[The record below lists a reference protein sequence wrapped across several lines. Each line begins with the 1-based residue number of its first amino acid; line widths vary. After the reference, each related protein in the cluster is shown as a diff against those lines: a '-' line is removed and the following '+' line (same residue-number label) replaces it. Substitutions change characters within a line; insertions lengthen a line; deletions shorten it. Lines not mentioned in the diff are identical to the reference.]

1 MLLVKIAWKNIWRN
15 KVRSF
20 VVITAISLGLW
31 SGVFGSA
38 FVQGMMKSK
47 VEDVIQTEMSHIQI
61 HMPKFRDEYDGSL
74 YIANGAK
81 IAADLR
87 SYAEVEAVSER
98 VISMGGLAS
107 SRKNGMIKLVGIN
120 PADEKLVSNICEKI
134 IEGTYFESNKNRPIV
149 ISQKTAEAY
158 GVKLNSKIIFTMQD
172 IHGEITSSAHRIVG
186 IYKSS
191 NSMYDKMN
199 AFVTVDQ
206 MRKSYRLTDE
216 SNELAVW
223 LKDHEK
229 AESLATFFQEKYTDL
244 EILPWLDLSTGM
256 RMMIEAFDIYL
267 YIIVGIILVALLFS
281 IVNTMLMAVLERVR
295 EIGMLMAIGM
305 TKNRVFKMIMFETVF
320 MTMIG
325 APIGL
330 FLSWVTIRIFGS
342 SGIDL
347 SGAAYEAKGFGSTV
361 YPYLEASSYGGVTL
375 MVLVM
380 SLLAA
385 IYPALKALS
394 LNPVE
399 AIRKI

>member
-1 MLLVKIAWKNIWRN
+1 MLLLKIAWKNIWRN
-15 KVRSF
+15 KTRSF

-31 SGVFGSA
+31 AGVFGSA

-47 VEDVIQTEMSHIQI
+47 VEVVIQTEMSHIQV
-61 HMPKFRDEYDGSL
+61 HVPEFREEFSGKL
-74 YIANGAK
+74 YIKNAK
-81 IAADLR
+81 EVTADFKLNP
-87 SYAEVEAVSER
+87 EVEAVSER
-98 VISMGGLAS
+98 VIAMGGLAT

-120 PADEKLVSNICEKI
+120 PEDEKKVSNIYEKV
-134 IEGTYFESNKNRPIV
+134 IEGTYFKSTKKRPIV
-149 ISQKTAEAY
+149 ISKKTADDY
-158 GVKLNSKIIFTMQD
+158 GVKMNSKVVFTMQD
-172 IHGEITSSAHRIVG
+172 VNGNITSNAYRVVG
-186 IYKSS
+186 IFKTG
-191 NSMYDKMN
+191 NPMYDRMT
-199 AFVTVDQ
+199 AFVKVDQ
-206 MRKSYRLTDE
+206 MRNAYGLTE
-216 SNELAVW
+216 GANEIAVW
-223 LKDHEK
+223 LKDYS
-229 AESLATFFQEKYTDL
+229 ESEAVAASIQDKHKDL
-244 EILPWLDLSTGM
+244 EVLAWLDLSVGM
-256 RMMIEAFDIYL
+256 RMMIEAFDTYL

-305 TKNRVFKMIMFETVF
+305 TKSRVFRMIMFETIF

-330 FLSWVTIRIFGS
+330 FLSWLTINFFGK

-347 SGAAYEAKGFGSTV
+347 SGAAYEDQGFGSVV
-361 YPYLEASSYGGVTL
+361 YPYLESSSYMGVTI

-394 LNPVE
+394 LKPVE